1 VPDKKRSEKMKV
13 TSGSNAE
20 LNANKKIE
28 KQPTT
33 NRFDS
38 QAIEGVTPN
47 ADTDKSDFASV
58 LAKVTRSHRE
68 SQDQHAERGSTG
80 DTGTRETKS
89 RDEDKLEIDD
99 AYAPAIDAAPARET
113 VSSTAIRDDAV
124 PILHATDV
132 DSIVTACQ
140 VQIATNGRQE
150 VMLELSHSMLEGLRV
165 KVSADGAGR
174 ITADFLAANEGIK
187 ALLDSRSSELIEQ
200 LRARGITVAEFKSSV
215 TADPNDRNDAR
226 HEQHPASAERIAGK
240 TEVVAAAGE
249 TETTTNE
256 DNLAAGATYR
266 A

>member
-1 VPDKKRSEKMKV
+1 MKV

-20 LNANKKIE
+20 LNATKKIE
-28 KQPTT
+28 KQPPA
-33 NRFDS
+33 NKFDS
-38 QAIEGVTPN
+38 PAIEDVTPKGVS
-47 ADTDKSDFASV
+47 DKSDFAGV

-68 SQDQHAERGSTG
+68 SQDQHAARGSAG

-89 RDEDKLEIDD
+89 RDEDKLELDA
-99 AYAPAIDAAPARET
+99 AYAPVTDPALARET
-113 VSSTAIRDDAV
+113 VSSTATTETAV
-124 PILHATDV
+124 PILHSADV

-165 KVSADGAGR
+165 KVSADGAGK
-174 ITADFLAANEGIK
+174 ITANFMAANEGIK

-200 LRARGITVAEFKSSV
+200 LRARGITVAEFKTSV
-215 TADPNDRNDAR
+215 SADANARHDAR
-226 HEQHPASAERIAGK
+226 PQQHPASAERIAGK
-240 TEVVAAAGE
+240 TEVVAADVE

-256 DNLAAGATYR
+256 DNLAVGATYR

>member
-1 VPDKKRSEKMKV
+1 MKV

-20 LNANKKIE
+20 LNATKKIE
-28 KQPTT
+28 KQPAT
-33 NRFDS
+33 NKFDAP
-38 QAIEGVTPN
+38 AIEGVTPK
-47 ADTDKSDFASV
+47 AVSDKSDFAGV

-68 SQDQHAERGSTG
+68 SQDQHAERSSTG

-89 RDEDKLEIDD
+89 REEDKLEIDA
-99 AYAPAIDAAPARET
+99 AYVPATDPVLTRET
-113 VSSTAIRDDAV
+113 LSSNAISETAA
-124 PILHATDV
+124 PILHTTDV

-165 KVSADGAGR
+165 KVSTDGAGR
-174 ITADFLAANEGIK
+174 NTANFLAANEGIK

-215 TADPNDRNDAR
+215 TADGNDRHDAR
-226 HEQHPASAERIAGK
+226 EQQRPSAERIAGK
-240 TEVVAAAGE
+240 TDVVASSGE
-249 TETTTNE
+249 TETTTSE
-256 DNLAAGATYR
+256 DSLAAGATYR